1 MNYEAIF
8 SKIFIKSVK
17 RLDKD
22 MKERVKKIVKEILKD
37 PYSGVPL
44 THPLKGFWRKRIGK
58 YRIIYKI
65 NEDEKEVLFIDF
77 GLRKKIYKK

>member
-1 MNYEAIF
+1 MNYKAIL

-17 RLDKD
+17 RLDKE

-37 PYSGVPL
+37 PYSGIPL
-44 THPLKGFWRKRIGK
+44 TQPLKGFWRKRIGK

-65 NEDEKEVLFIDF
+65 DEKRKEVLFIDF

>member
-1 MNYEAIF
+1 MNHKAIL

-17 RLDKD
+17 RLDEE

-37 PYSGVPL
+37 PYSGIPL
-44 THPLKGFWRKRIGK
+44 THSLKGFWRKRIGK

-65 NEDEKEVLFIDF
+65 DEKRKEVLFIDF

>member
-1 MNYEAIF
+1 MSYEAIF

-17 RLDKD
+17 RVDEE
-22 MKERVKKIVKEILKD
+22 MKERVKKIVKEILKN

-44 THPLKGFWRKRIGK
+44 THPLKGYWRKRIGK

-65 NEDEKEVLFIDF
+65 DEKDKEVLFIDF
-77 GLRKKIYKK
+77 GLRKKIYRK